1 MKLFI
6 LLILMSNLAFAQV
19 LPDYVKESRWAEQV
33 EDGLMDGD
41 IVWLQAD
48 NHEFL
53 SIYTSSENTSKK
65 TAVIVHGLGVH
76 PDFSQVVQP
85 LRVGLTEYGFNTL
98 SIQMPVLENG
108 IGSDSYMPLLNVSD
122 KRISAAINFL
132 KSEKLEAD
140 VLIAHS
146 LGAVMS
152 SHFLANNT
160 HPFNRFIAI
169 GMPKTAAKY
178 LSKVNIPVLDL
189 YGNDDIDSV
198 MQGIKDKADA
208 SKHNSNYLQ
217 KMVTTDHFFND
228 NDELLINEVSTWL
241 K

>member
-19 LPDYVKESRWAEQV
+19 LPDYAKESRWAEQV

-140 VLIAHS
+140 GPTII
-146 LGAVMS
+146 
-152 SHFLANNT
+152 
-160 HPFNRFIAI
+160 P
-169 GMPKTAAKY
+169 PK
-178 LSKVNIPVLDL
+178 LFV
-189 YGNDDIDSV
+189 
-198 MQGIKDKADA
+198 
-208 SKHNSNYLQ
+208 
-217 KMVTTDHFFND
+217 
-228 NDELLINEVSTWL
+228 
-241 K
+241 